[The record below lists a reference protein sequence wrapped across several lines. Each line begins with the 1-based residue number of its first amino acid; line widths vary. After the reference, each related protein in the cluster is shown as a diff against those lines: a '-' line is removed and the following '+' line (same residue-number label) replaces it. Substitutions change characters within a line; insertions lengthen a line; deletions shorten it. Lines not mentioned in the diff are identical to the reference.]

1 MAMTK
6 ALGTTLQ
13 TGVTA
18 TGISGVHEQS
28 GNSNARGELQV
39 YYDKDGNE
47 ISVYVFDNHKEYSW
61 TALLESSA
69 DDHDIGDNVTIGGI
83 SGVVTQWD
91 VQEQNNDVKRVNI
104 GIRTFPDITGGSS
117 ETPAAQTPANGNP

>member
-1 MAMTK
+1 MAMKK

-28 GNSNARGELQV
+28 GNNNARGELQV

-61 TALLESSA
+61 TALLESSVA
-69 DDHDIGDNVTIGGI
+69 DHEIGDAVTIGGI

-104 GIRTFPDITGGSS
+104 GIRTFPDITGSS
-117 ETPAAQTPANGNP
+117 SQTPANGNT